1 MILAR
6 IITGGSMTSL
16 ADEPKELKE
25 CIYTAGQSQEIHCF
39 CILSSLIVSEL
50 TSLEAKQNPNRLT
63 LC

>member
-1 MILAR
+1 
-6 IITGGSMTSL
+6 MTSL